1 MITKLT
7 VRNFK
12 CLNHH
17 DVSFSGITVL
27 AGANGVGKSSVV
39 QSLLLARHAKEVQDA
54 GHTTDVDINGPYR
67 LNLGDGVGALASE
80 AESDEWVQSDQ
91 IRFDMENSSAQRSR
105 VLLNVDLSRST
116 PFLQLEP
123 SDGDRDFLSGR
134 LRYLNAE
141 RIGPRRVV
149 EMVSSPNLDLGY
161 QGENALFV
169 FHEADRRGVQIPDT
183 LVHSGHSSFR
193 RQVEA
198 WLGTIVPNTQLRVE
212 PFDQI
217 GMIAAHFRT
226 QEGTTFYIP
235 TATGFGITYALPII
249 IAGLLAATE
258 SNSLFI
264 VENPEAHLHPLGQS
278 RMGAFLA
285 KVAESGVQVVIET
298 HSEHIINGSRL
309 QLAKDQTPELMLIN
323 FLHVEDRSI
332 VVNPIRMNQGAELTD
347 WPPGFFDQERKDL
360 GELMKLRRN
369 R

>member
-1 MITKLT
+1 MITELT

-17 DVSFSGITVL
+17 RVSFGGITVL

-39 QSLLLARHAKEVQDA
+39 QALLLARHAIEVHDA
-54 GHTTDVDINGPYR
+54 GLTRDVEVNEPYR
-67 LNLGDGVGALASE
+67 LNLGDGVGVLASE
-80 AESDEWVQSDQ
+80 AESDEWVRSDQ
-91 IRFDMENSSAQRSR
+91 IRIDIEDSAAQRRSVR
-105 VLLNVDLSRST
+105 LAVDLSRNKTS
-116 PFLQLEP
+116 LQLEA
-123 SDGDRDFLSGR
+123 SDGDRNVFSGP

-149 EMVSSPNLDLGY
+149 EMLSSQNLDLGY

-169 FHEADRRGVQIPDT
+169 FHEADRQRLQIPDI
-183 LVHSGHSSFR
+183 LVHSGPPLFR

-198 WLGTIVPNTQLRVE
+198 WLGTIVPNTQLQVE

-217 GMIAAHFRT
+217 GMIAARFRT
-226 QEGTTFYIP
+226 QEGTKFHIP

-249 IAGLLAATE
+249 IAGLIAAMEPDSLLA
-258 SNSLFI
+258 

-285 KVAESGVQVVIET
+285 KVAEAGVQVVIET

-309 QLAKDQTPELMLIN
+309 QLAKDQKPELMLIN
-323 FLHVEDRSI
+323 FLHVEKRSI
-332 VVNPIRMNQGAELTD
+332 VVKPIRMNQVAELTD
-347 WPPGFFDQERKDL
+347 WPTGFFDQERKDL